1 MLRTILGKDI
11 APYVRSHHRL
21 LISALALTALASIF
35 VLIPAYL
42 LKPFVDEGMKMTSEP
57 VSWKIPWLAFEPGSW
72 TSWGVTEKTIVENVS
87 PNRLLVILTGIAFI
101 SVFLKSIAIYLSGLA
116 ATALSNRVVMSLR
129 IGLYNK
135 FVSLP
140 LSFYHRRKAGELIA
154 RATADLTVLQ
164 SLIANVLIGLVE
176 HPLTAFVFL
185 CYLFVMNYKL
195 TLLVFVI
202 VPLIV
207 GLIRLFGRKV
217 QKHATRVQDATA
229 EVTSAYQET
238 LLCLKVIYGF
248 FTSERETERFRLTA
262 RDLYRRIM
270 RWSRWHLGLGPMMDS
285 AVFLVLPAV
294 LIAGKILFD
303 HTLGELMSMVY
314 AFSRVYSPVK
324 KLAIVNNNL
333 RTLQGAT
340 SRVFE
345 IMRTEPDLAEKPG
358 AAAIGRHIRS
368 IEFRR
373 VSFHYTP
380 GIPVLSDVSFT
391 IKAGET
397 VAFVGSTGSGKSTL
411 LDLVPRFY
419 DVTGGA
425 VLIDGID
432 VRDATLESLRRQIG
446 IVNQDVLLFHDT
458 ISRNISYGRPDAD
471 TETIISAAGSA
482 HAHEF
487 IMEQAGG
494 YDTVVGDRGSSLS
507 GGQKQRIAIAR
518 ALIMNPSILILDEA
532 ASALDTE
539 SEALVQKAIDNLHG
553 EMTILVVAHRLSTVK
568 KADRIFVLERGAI
581 VESGT
586 RQELL
591 SKDGRFRKLYEMQF
605 KD

>member
-1 MLRTILGKDI
+1 MLRAILGKDI
-11 APYVRSHHRL
+11 AHYVKRHHKL
-21 LISALALTALASIF
+21 LFAALALTALASIF
-35 VLIPAYL
+35 VVIPAYL
-42 LKPFVDEGMKMTSEP
+42 LKPFVDEGMKMGSEP
-57 VSWKIPWLAFEPGSW
+57 VSWKIPWLVFDQGSW
-72 TSWGVTEKTIVENVS
+72 TSWRLTDKAIVENVS
-87 PNRLLVILTGIAFI
+87 PNRLLIVLTCIAFL
-101 SVFLKSIAIYLSGLA
+101 SVLLKSIAVYLSGLA

-129 IGLYNK
+129 VDLYTK
-135 FVSLP
+135 FVTLP
-140 LSFYHRRKAGELIA
+140 LSFYHKRKAGELIA
-154 RATADLTVLQ
+154 RATADLTILQ
-164 SLIANVLIGLVE
+164 NLIANVLIGLVE
-176 HPLTAFVFL
+176 HPLTALVFL

-207 GLIRLFGRKV
+207 GLVRLFGRKV

-248 FTSERETERFRLTA
+248 FTSAYETERFRIQA
-262 RDLYRRIM
+262 YDLYRKIM
-270 RWSRWHLGLGPMMDS
+270 KWSRWSLGLGPMMDS

-294 LIAGKILFD
+294 LIAGKVLFD

-324 KLAIVNNNL
+324 KLALVNNNL

-340 SRVFE
+340 ARVFE
-345 IMRTEPDLAEKPG
+345 IMRTKPELAEMPE
-358 AAAIGRHIRS
+358 AQALGRHRES
-368 IEFRR
+368 IEFRG
-373 VSFHYTP
+373 VYFHYVP
-380 GIPVLSDVSFT
+380 GTPVLSDVSFNV
-391 IKAGET
+391 KAGEM

-411 LDLVPRFY
+411 LDLVSRFY

-425 VLIDGID
+425 ILIDGVD
-432 VRDATLESLRRQIG
+432 VRDTTLESLRRQIG

-458 ISRNISYGRPDAD
+458 ISRNICYGRPDAD
-471 TETIISAAGSA
+471 RDLIASAARAA

-487 IMEQAGG
+487 IVEQAKG
-494 YDTVVGDRGSSLS
+494 YDTMVGDRGGSLS

-518 ALIMNPSILILDEA
+518 ALITDPSILILDEA

-539 SEALVQKAIDNLHG
+539 SEALVQRAIDRLHG

-568 KADRIFVLERGAI
+568 KADRIFVLEHGKI

-586 RQELL
+586 REELL
-591 SKDGRFRKLYEMQF
+591 STNGRFKRLYEMQF
-605 KD
+605 EN

>member
-1 MLRTILGKDI
+1 MLQSILGKDI
-11 APYVRSHHRL
+11 SPYVRQHRKL
-21 LISALALTALASIF
+21 LFAALALTAVASIF
-35 VLIPAYL
+35 VVIPAYL
-42 LKPFVDEGMKMTSEP
+42 LKPFVDEGMKMGTEP
-57 VSWKIPWLAFEPGSW
+57 VSWKIPWVVFEQGSW
-72 TSWGVTEKTIVENVS
+72 TDWSVTERTIVENVT
-87 PNRLLVILTGIAFI
+87 PNRLLIILTGIAFL
-101 SVFLKSIAIYLSGLA
+101 SVLFKSAAIYMSGLA

-129 IGLYNK
+129 VNLYRK
-135 FVSLP
+135 FVTLP
-140 LSFYHRRKAGELIA
+140 LSFYHKRKAGELIA
-154 RATADLTVLQ
+154 RATADLTILQ
-164 SLIANVLIGLVE
+164 NLISNVLIGLVE
-176 HPLTAFVFL
+176 HPLTALVFL
-185 CYLFVMNYKL
+185 CYLLVMNYQL

-202 VPLIV
+202 VPLII

-217 QKHATRVQDATA
+217 HKHATRVQDATA
-229 EVTSAYQET
+229 EVTASYQET

-248 FTSERETERFRLTA
+248 FTSHRETEHFQKLA
-262 RDLYRRIM
+262 QDLYRKIM
-270 RWSRWHLGLGPMMDS
+270 RWSRWNLGLGPLMDS

-340 SRVFE
+340 ARVFD
-345 IMRTEPDLAEKPG
+345 IMRTEPSLAEKP
-358 AAAIGRHIRS
+358 AASVLRRNRGR

-373 VSFHYTP
+373 ISFHYIP
-380 GIPVLSDVSFT
+380 GTPVLSDISFT
-391 IKAGET
+391 IDPGEM

-411 LDLVPRFY
+411 LDLIPRFY

-425 VLIDGID
+425 ILIDGVDIRD
-432 VRDATLESLRRQIG
+432 VTLKSLRRQIG

-458 ISRNISYGRPDAD
+458 IWRNIAYGRPDAGHD
-471 TETIISAAGSA
+471 EIVQAARTA

-487 IMEQAGG
+487 IVQQDNG
-494 YDTVVGDRGSSLS
+494 YDTMVGDRGGSLS

-518 ALIMNPSILILDEA
+518 ALITNPSILILDEA

-539 SEALVQKAIDNLHG
+539 SEALVQKAIDRLHG
-553 EMTILVVAHRLSTVK
+553 EMTILVVAHRLSTIR
-568 KADRIFVLERGAI
+568 KADRIFVLEQGRI

-586 RQELL
+586 RDELL
-591 SKDGRFRKLYEMQF
+591 SRQGRFKRLHEMQF
-605 KD
+605 ED